1 MIIQCK
7 QCRTKFR
14 FDDAKIAQE
23 GIWVRC
29 NRCRHVFFQEPPK
42 KIHSTGAAPDGGEP
56 PRSAPAAE
64 KTGGRLAFEP
74 AGPPAGKS
82 PPDEDLVSFLQDV
95 METEKTADDEA
106 KQGLP
111 FADRESGDAP
121 ADAETFGEFSCGDAP
136 RDALTFPRRRK
147 SRAWKF
153 ALWTLLV
160 VAVVPAL
167 FYFAFFPAL
176 GERLLKAGGQGWE
189 NVLSM
194 VGLSRPAGNL
204 PVTSLVRLQDVR
216 QRVVENYIL
225 GPVRIV
231 EGKAVNQAEFPISRV
246 QVKAEI
252 LDAYAVVLNEQMS
265 YAGNVLNDDELA
277 VMTEEEM
284 KIRLSLPEGQNNAND
299 RIEPNGRI
307 SFMVAFTGDPPG
319 MMKTVVKIV
328 GAERLL

>member
-1 MIIQCK
+1 
-7 QCRTKFR
+7 
-14 FDDAKIAQE
+14 
-23 GIWVRC
+23 
-29 NRCRHVFFQEPPK
+29 
-42 KIHSTGAAPDGGEP
+42 
-56 PRSAPAAE
+56 
-64 KTGGRLAFEP
+64 
-74 AGPPAGKS
+74 
-82 PPDEDLVSFLQDV
+82 
-95 METEKTADDEA
+95 
-106 KQGLP
+106 
-111 FADRESGDAP
+111 
-121 ADAETFGEFSCGDAP
+121 
-136 RDALTFPRRRK
+136 
-147 SRAWKF
+147 
-153 ALWTLLV
+153 
-160 VAVVPAL
+160 
-167 FYFAFFPAL
+167 
-176 GERLLKAGGQGWE
+176 
-189 NVLSM
+189 M

-299 RIEPNGRI
+299 RIKPNGRI
-307 SFMVAFTGDPPG
+307 SFMVVFTGDPPG

>member
-29 NRCRHVFFQEPPK
+29 NRCQHVFFQEPPK
-42 KIHSTGAAPDGGEP
+42 KIHSAGFAADGDEP

-64 KTGGRLAFEP
+64 KTEGRLAFEP
-74 AGPPAGKS
+74 AGSPAGKG

-95 METEKTADDEA
+95 MEKGKMTGDEA

-111 FADRESGDAP
+111 FADQEGGDAP
-121 ADAETFGEFSCGDAP
+121 DAETFGEFSRGDAP

-147 SRAWKF
+147 SRVWMF

-167 FYFAFFPAL
+167 VYFVFFPAL
-176 GERLLKAGGQGWE
+176 GERLLNAGGQGWE
-189 NVLSM
+189 NVLST
-194 VGLSRPAGNL
+194 VGLSRPAESL
-204 PVTSLVRLQDVR
+204 PVTAQVRLQDVR

-265 YAGNVLNDDELA
+265 YAGNVLNDDEL
-277 VMTEEEM
+277 VTMTEEEM
-284 KIRLSLPEGQNNAND
+284 KIRLSLPEGQSNAND

-307 SFMVAFTGDPPG
+307 SFMVVFTGETPG

>member
-14 FDDAKIAQE
+14 FDDAKIAPE

-29 NRCRHVFFQEPPK
+29 NRCQHVFFQEPPK
-42 KIHSTGAAPDGGEP
+42 KMQ
-56 PRSAPAAE
+56 SAGHATEGDHPFEQKPVAQTTA
-64 KTGGRLAFEP
+64 GRLAFEP

-82 PPDEDLVSFLQDV
+82 PPDEDLISFLQDV
-95 METEKTADDEA
+95 METERMVDDER
-106 KQGLP
+106 KEGLP
-111 FADRESGDAP
+111 FTDPEGADAAEAEISGEFSRGDAP
-121 ADAETFGEFSCGDAP
+121 GE
-136 RDALTFPRRRK
+136 ALSLSRHRK
-147 SRAWKF
+147 NRSGMF
-153 ALWTLLV
+153 ALWTLFV

-167 FYFAFFPAL
+167 IYFVFFPAL

-194 VGLSRPAGNL
+194 VGLSRPAEIL
-204 PVTSLVRLQDVR
+204 PVTALVRLQDVR

-252 LDAYAVVLNEQMS
+252 LDAYAVVLGEQMS
-265 YAGNVLNDDELA
+265 YAGNVLNDDEL
-277 VMTEEEM
+277 VTMTEEEM

-299 RIEPNGRI
+299 RVEPGGRI
-307 SFMVAFTGDPPG
+307 SFMVVFTGDPPG
-319 MMKTVVKIV
+319 MIKTVVKIV

>member
-14 FDDAKIAQE
+14 FDDAKIAEE

-29 NRCRHVFFQEPPK
+29 NRCQHVFFQEPPK
-42 KIHSTGAAPDGGEP
+42 KIHSAGAAPESGSPFPQEAVAK
-56 PRSAPAAE
+56 S
-64 KTGGRLAFEP
+64 TGGRLTFEP

-82 PPDEDLVSFLQDV
+82 PQDEDLISFLQDV
-95 METEKTADDEA
+95 METEKMADDEA

-111 FADRESGDAP
+111 FADRESGDV
-121 ADAETFGEFSCGDAP
+121 ADAEISGEFLRGDAP
-136 RDALTFPRRRK
+136 RDTLTLSRRRK
-147 SRAWKF
+147 NRAWMF

-167 FYFAFFPAL
+167 VYFVFFPAL
-176 GERLLKAGGQGWE
+176 GERLLNAGGQGWE
-189 NVLSM
+189 NVLSA
-194 VGLSRPAGNL
+194 VGLSRPAESL
-204 PVTSLVRLQDVR
+204 PVTAQVRLQDVR

-252 LDAYAVVLNEQMS
+252 LDAYAVVLSERVS
-265 YAGNVLNDDELA
+265 YAGNVLNDDELIT
-277 VMTEEEM
+277 MTEEEM

-299 RIEPNGRI
+299 RVEPNGRI
-307 SFMVAFTGDPPG
+307 PFMMVFTGNPPG

>member
-29 NRCRHVFFQEPPK
+29 NRCQHVFFQEPPK
-42 KIHSTGAAPDGGEP
+42 KIHSAGPAPESGHLFPQE
-56 PRSAPAAE
+56 SVAE
-64 KTGGRLAFEP
+64 NTGGRLAFEP
-74 AGPPAGKS
+74 AGPPSGKS
-82 PPDEDLVSFLQDV
+82 PPDEDLISFLQDV
-95 METEKTADDEA
+95 METEKMVDDEM

-111 FADRESGDAP
+111 FTDPEGTDA
-121 ADAETFGEFSCGDAP
+121 AEAEISGEFSREDAK
-136 RDALTFPRRRK
+136 REALNLPRRGK
-147 SRAWKF
+147 NRAWIF

-167 FYFAFFPAL
+167 VYFVFFPAL

-189 NVLSM
+189 NVLAA
-194 VGLSRPAGNL
+194 VGLSRPVESL
-204 PVTSLVRLQDVR
+204 PVSTLVRLQDVR

-252 LDAYAVVLNEQMS
+252 LDAYAVVLSEQMS
-265 YAGNVLNDDELA
+265 YAGNVLNDDEL
-277 VMTEEEM
+277 VTMTEEEM
-284 KIRLSLPEGQNNAND
+284 KIRLSLPEGQNNSND
-299 RIEPNGRI
+299 RVEPNGRI
-307 SFMVAFTGDPPG
+307 SFMVVFTGDPPG
-319 MMKTVVKIV
+319 MIKTVVKIV